1 MYASYTPWLIASPSS
16 TPVSTP
22 SDFLPIT
29 IAVPVSWHIGS
40 TPPAEMLTFF
50 SRSSATNRSFPLD
63 SGSSMI
69 LRSWAR
75 WAGRR

>member
-16 TPVSTP
+16 APVSTP

-29 IAVPVSWHIGS
+29 IAVPVSWHIGR
-40 TPPAEMLTFF
+40 TPPAEMLTFL
-50 SRSSATNRSFPLD
+50 SRSSATKRSFPLD

-69 LRSWAR
+69 RRSWAR